1 MKNPGFN
8 FQNTYTNLPS
18 CFFTETNAVSVR
30 EPTLVILN
38 EDLCKDID
46 LDFKLLTEKET
57 ASLLSGN
64 SVLSNMNPF
73 AQAYAGHQFG
83 YFTNLGD
90 GRALM
95 LGEHITNS
103 GKRYDIQ
110 FKGSGPT
117 SYSRQ
122 GDGKAVLGPMLRE
135 YIISE
140 AMHSLKIPTTRS
152 LAVVKTGEKILRE
165 TFLPGAILTRL
176 ASSHIRVGT
185 FQYAVARQEKTF
197 LQQLFDYTI
206 ERHYPQISN
215 SKEKALELINI
226 LLKKQIHLVT
236 NWMRVG
242 FIHGVMNTD
251 NTTLSGETIDYG
263 PCAFMDNFNMSTVF
277 SSVDVQGRYSYGNQ
291 PVITQW
297 NLARFSETLLPLI
310 AKNPADGIKVVE
322 DIVKSFPKLY
332 KNSWLEMMKNKLGIS
347 GESNEDEKLIND
359 LLNLMEKNSVDYTNT
374 FSDLTYENFSKG
386 NFYQNEGFKNWY
398 ESYKKRLENGLLTK
412 KDTFNLMRANNPY
425 VIPRN
430 HNVEHVLNES
440 LQSNY
445 SALFEI
451 LSVLKNPYKKEKVS
465 EKFIQPADPSNRV
478 NQTFCGT

>member
-8 FQNTYTNLPS
+8 FQNTYTELPK
-18 CFFTETNAVSVR
+18 CFFTETKAVSVKDP
-30 EPTLVILN
+30 ELVVLN
-38 EDLCKDID
+38 EDLSRDID
-46 LDFKLLTEKET
+46 LDFQLLTKKET

-95 LGEHITNS
+95 LGEHITKS

-185 FQYAVARQEKTF
+185 FQYAVARQEKNI
-197 LQQLFDYTI
+197 LRQLFDYTI

-215 SKEKALELINI
+215 SKEKALELLNI
-226 LLKKQIHLVT
+226 LLKKQIELVT

-277 SSVDVQGRYSYGNQ
+277 SSIDMQGRYSYGNQ

-310 AKNPADGIKVVE
+310 AKNPADGIKAVE
-322 DIVKSFPKLY
+322 DIIKNFPKIY

-347 GESNEDEKLIND
+347 GEKNEDEKLINE
-359 LLNLMEKNSVDYTNT
+359 LLKIMEKKSVDFTNT
-374 FSDLTYENFSKG
+374 FSDLTYEKLSKG
-386 NFYQNEGFKNWY
+386 SFYQTEEFKIWY
-398 ESYKKRLENGLLTK
+398 KRYRKRLENGLLLK

-430 HNVEHVLNES
+430 HNVEHVIKES
-440 LQSNY
+440 LKNNY
-445 SALFEI
+445 SPLFEI

-465 EKFIQPADPSNRV
+465 EKFILPADSSNRV
-478 NQTFCGT
+478 NQTYCGT

>member
-8 FQNTYTNLPS
+8 FKNTYTELPK
-18 CFFTETNAVSVR
+18 CFFTETKAVSVKDP
-30 EPTLVILN
+30 ELVVLN
-38 EDLCKDID
+38 EDLSRDID
-46 LDFKLLTEKET
+46 LDFQLLTKKET

-95 LGEHITNS
+95 LGEHITKS

-185 FQYAVARQEKTF
+185 FQYAVARQEKNI
-197 LQQLFDYTI
+197 LRQLFDYTI

-215 SKEKALELINI
+215 SKEKALELLNI
-226 LLKKQIHLVT
+226 LLKKQIELVT

-263 PCAFMDNFNMSTVF
+263 PCAFMDNFNMSTAV
-277 SSVDVQGRYSYGNQ
+277 SY
-291 PVITQW
+291 TH
-297 NLARFSETLLPLI
+297 LRAHET
-310 AKNPADGIKVVE
+310 
-322 DIVKSFPKLY
+322 
-332 KNSWLEMMKNKLGIS
+332 
-347 GESNEDEKLIND
+347 
-359 LLNLMEKNSVDYTNT
+359 
-374 FSDLTYENFSKG
+374 
-386 NFYQNEGFKNWY
+386 
-398 ESYKKRLENGLLTK
+398 
-412 KDTFNLMRANNPY
+412 
-425 VIPRN
+425 
-430 HNVEHVLNES
+430 
-440 LQSNY
+440 
-445 SALFEI
+445 
-451 LSVLKNPYKKEKVS
+451 
-465 EKFIQPADPSNRV
+465 
-478 NQTFCGT
+478 